1 MPAPAVTLDP
11 GLGGPARWTLSAL
24 VSAAG
29 ARVVARGAPP
39 FDPGSDVLRG
49 LDEAFAHLA
58 RVEEAGPFEPD
69 EHGRF
74 PAVASSL
81 APGEAPVDALVQP
94 VRDALRA
101 GGVEPHTDYPGGA
114 RFAVA
119 LTHDIDTPWRWSG
132 RGVLGAGARLKAA
145 VFGGRLAEARREAAG
160 LAMAPVHRV
169 RGSDPNWS
177 FARVAELERRHGWTS
192 SSYVL
197 AAHRDPHDGAAPAT
211 YAARRAELV
220 RGLLEQGD
228 EVGLHASYTAAEEPA
243 ALAAER
249 VDLEALAGRRLRGLR
264 FHYLRMRWPDVVRTL
279 DDLGLAYD
287 TSLGYAERPGPRAGF
302 SFPFPP
308 WDLRREQPARFL
320 ELPLVLM
327 DATLDEER
335 YLGLTPDEGRR
346 AVDQVLDALAAV
358 GGCAAVLWHND
369 RFDRVY
375 GRGWDRVY
383 EHLLEGIEQRGGW
396 AGQSAAIVDWW
407 RAERCAS

>member
-11 GLGGPARWTLSAL
+11 GLGGPERWTLSAL

-29 ARVVARGAPP
+29 ARVVARGASVLEL
-39 FDPGSDVLRG
+39 GADVARG
-49 LDEAFAHLA
+49 LDRAFAHLA
-58 RVEEAGPFEPD
+58 RVEEAGAFEPD

-74 PAVASSL
+74 PASASSL
-81 APGEAPVDALVQP
+81 APGDAPVDALVEP
-94 VRDALRA
+94 VRAALRA
-101 GGVEPHTDYPGGA
+101 IGVEPQPAYPGGA

-132 RGVLGAGARLKAA
+132 RGVLGAGARLKSA
-145 VFGGRLAEARREAAG
+145 VFEGRFVDARREAAG
-160 LAMAPVHRV
+160 LALAPVHRL

-197 AAHRDPHDGAAPAT
+197 AAHRDPHDGAAPAA
-211 YAARRAELV
+211 YAARRPDLV
-220 RGLLEQGD
+220 RLLLEQGD
-228 EVGLHASYTAAEEPA
+228 EVGLHASYTAADDPA
-243 ALAAER
+243 ALAGER
-249 VDLEALAGRRLRGLR
+249 ADLEALAGRRLRGLR
-264 FHYLRMRWPDVVRTL
+264 FHYLRMRWPEVVRTL

-302 SFPFPP
+302 SFPFFP
-308 WDLRREQPARFL
+308 WDLAREQPARFV

-335 YLGLTPDEGRR
+335 YLGLTPEEGCQ

-383 EHLLEGIEQRGGW
+383 AHLLDGIERRGGW
-396 AGQSAAIVDWW
+396 AGPAAAIVDWW